1 MNELAYYDFVMRII
15 VGVCVTLIFIAV
27 LFFINR
33 TKVAKQRTIKSL
45 VESGKDITPEL
56 LESLGLKVKKL
67 PQDDFRKGVL
77 LFVIG
82 IVLTLILKMIGGVI
96 WVFGI
101 APTIIGIV
109 YIVFSR
115 LNLAKYN

>member
-1 MNELAYYDFVMRII
+1 MTDFAYYDFIMQLTA
-15 VGVCVTLIFIAV
+15 GVCITLIIIAV

-33 TKVAKQRTIKSL
+33 SKIAKQRTIQSL
-45 VESGKDITPEL
+45 VETGKDITPEL

-67 PQDDFRKGVL
+67 PQNDFRKGVL
-77 LFVIG
+77 LFVTGMI
-82 IVLTLILKMIGGVI
+82 LTLIFKMMGGFA

-101 APTIIGIV
+101 LPIILGIV

-115 LNLAKYN
+115 LNSAKI

>member
-1 MNELAYYDFVMRII
+1 MNELAYYDFVMHITAGI
-15 VGVCVTLIFIAV
+15 CVTLIIISV

-33 TKVAKQRTIKSL
+33 TKIAKQKTIQSL
-45 VESGKDITPEL
+45 VETGKDITPEL
-56 LESLGLKVKKL
+56 LESLGLKVKKR

-82 IVLTLILKMIGGVI
+82 MVLTLILKSIGGII
-96 WVFGI
+96 WIFGI
-101 APTIIGIV
+101 VPIILGIV

-115 LNLAKYN
+115 LNSAKI

>member
-1 MNELAYYDFVMRII
+1 MNDLAYYDFVMHITA
-15 VGVCVTLIFIAV
+15 GVCVTLIIIAV

-33 TKVAKQRTIKSL
+33 TKIAKQKTLQSL
-45 VESGKDITPEL
+45 VETGKEITPEL

-77 LFVIG
+77 LFVTGMI
-82 IVLTLILKMIGGVI
+82 LTLILKMIGGII
-96 WVFGI
+96 WIFGI
-101 APTIIGIV
+101 VPIIIGLV

-115 LNLAKYN
+115 LNSAKI

>member
-1 MNELAYYDFVMRII
+1 MNEQAYYDFVMHITA
-15 VGVCVTLIFIAV
+15 GVCVTLIIIAV

-33 TKVAKQRTIKSL
+33 TKIAKQKTLQSL
-45 VESGKDITPEL
+45 VETGKEITPEL

-77 LFVIG
+77 LFVTGMI
-82 IVLTLILKMIGGVI
+82 LTLILKMIGGII
-96 WVFGI
+96 WIFGI
-101 APTIIGIV
+101 VPIIIGLV

-115 LNLAKYN
+115 LNSAKI

>member
-1 MNELAYYDFVMRII
+1 MNDLAYYDFVMHITA
-15 VGVCVTLIFIAV
+15 GVCVTLIIIAV

-33 TKVAKQRTIKSL
+33 TKIAKQKTLQSL
-45 VESGKDITPEL
+45 VETGKEITPEL

-77 LFVIG
+77 LFVTGMI
-82 IVLTLILKMIGGVI
+82 LTLILKMIGGVI
-96 WVFGI
+96 WIFGI
-101 APTIIGIV
+101 VPIIIGLV

-115 LNLAKYN
+115 LNSAKI

>member
-1 MNELAYYDFVMRII
+1 MNDLAYYDFVMHITA
-15 VGVCVTLIFIAV
+15 GVCVTLIIIAV

-33 TKVAKQRTIKSL
+33 TKVAKQRTIQSL
-45 VESGKDITPEL
+45 VETGKDITPEL

-77 LFVIG
+77 LFVTG
-82 IVLTLILKMIGGVI
+82 MVLTLILKMIGGII
-96 WVFGI
+96 WIFGI
-101 APTIIGIV
+101 VPIILGIV

-115 LNLAKYN
+115 LNSAKI

>member
-1 MNELAYYDFVMRII
+1 MNELAYYDFVMRITAGI
-15 VGVCVTLIFIAV
+15 CVTLIIIAV

-45 VESGKDITPEL
+45 VETGKDITPEL

-67 PQDDFRKGVL
+67 PQDDFRKGIL

-82 IVLTLILKMIGGVI
+82 MVLTLILKMIGGII
-96 WVFGI
+96 WIFGI
-101 APTIIGIV
+101 VPTILGIV

-115 LNLAKYN
+115 INSAKI

>member
-1 MNELAYYDFVMRII
+1 MNELAYYDFIMRII
-15 VGVCVTLIFIAV
+15 VGVCVALIITAA

-33 TKVAKQRTIKSL
+33 TKVAKQRTIQTL

-56 LESLGLKVKKL
+56 LESLGLKVKKV

-77 LFVIG
+77 LFVSG
-82 IVLTLILKMIGGVI
+82 VVLTLILKIIGGMI
-96 WVFGI
+96 WIFGI
-101 APTIIGIV
+101 APTILGIV

-115 LNLAKYN
+115 LNSAKR

>member
-1 MNELAYYDFVMRII
+1 MNEQAYYDFVMHITA
-15 VGVCVTLIFIAV
+15 GGCVTLIIIAV

-33 TKVAKQRTIKSL
+33 TKIAKQKTLQSL
-45 VESGKDITPEL
+45 VETGKEITPEL

-77 LFVIG
+77 LFVTGMI
-82 IVLTLILKMIGGVI
+82 LTLILKMIGGII
-96 WVFGI
+96 WIFGI
-101 APTIIGIV
+101 VPIIIGLV

-115 LNLAKYN
+115 LNSAKI

>member
-1 MNELAYYDFVMRII
+1 MNELAYYDFVMHITA
-15 VGVCVTLIFIAV
+15 GVCVTLIIIAV

-33 TKVAKQRTIKSL
+33 TKIAKQRTLQSL
-45 VESGKDITPEL
+45 VETGKEITPEL

-77 LFVIG
+77 LFVTG
-82 IVLTLILKMIGGVI
+82 MMLTLILKIIGGII
-96 WVFGI
+96 WIFGI
-101 APTIIGIV
+101 VPIIIGLV

-115 LNLAKYN
+115 LNSAKI